1 MACLSLAPFS
11 FPSEPGLTSVVILWL
26 HTLSTIFFLPELC
39 QRQGDG
45 TPQMVIEFGVFL
57 VLV

>member
-1 MACLSLAPFS
+1 MASLSLAPFS

-26 HTLSTIFFLPELC
+26 RTLSTIFFLPELC
-39 QRQGDG
+39 QRQGGG
-45 TPQMVIEFGVFL
+45 TPKTVIEFGVFL